1 MADGTPTRALSQ
13 AVTDKIT
20 NWVEAGGTLIAT
32 GKAYTWTNKAKLTD
46 IQTVPAVKADSSGY
60 KSYASRLG
68 ANAGNAVDG
77 VILNCRL
84 DPTHPLA
91 WGYTQDKIAVF
102 RSGSV
107 TFKPSKNPYAS
118 PLSYLKTPYL
128 SGCISANNL
137 KRIAGSPAVITKAN
151 GKGQVIV
158 FADDLNFRMYWYG
171 TSKLFM
177 NAILFGQ
184 LL

>member
-1 MADGTPTRALSQ
+1 
-13 AVTDKIT
+13 
-20 NWVEAGGTLIAT
+20 VEAGGVLIAT
-32 GKAYTWTNKAKLTD
+32 GSAYTWTNRAKLTD
-46 IQTVPAVKADSSGY
+46 IKTIPPVKIDSSGY
-60 KSYASRLG
+60 QSYASRSEAG
-68 ANAGNAVDG
+68 AGNVVDG

-102 RSGSV
+102 RTGSL
-107 TFKPSKNPYAS
+107 AIES
-118 PLSYLKTPYL
+118 PEATGSALSYLKSPYL
-128 SGCISANNL
+128 SGCISPKNL
-137 KRIAGSPAVITKAN
+137 QRIAGSPAAITKAN